1 MNELIKRLEELE
13 ADVRTSGYFETP
25 ACEIADIRA
34 SIGELAAI
42 VREVVSALP
51 TRASD
56 ISHGTQKPPDC

>member
-34 SIGELAAI
+34 SDEGREGIASFLNKRAPDFAAA
-42 VREVVSALP
+42 RK
-51 TRASD
+51 R
-56 ISHGTQKPPDC
+56 G